1 MPSGEVRVCCE
12 ELIEPSPIDEE
23 PELEDQDAT
32 PGAHDMLR
40 PWEADNRRW
49 TFSDSAKSPR
59 HNLNPSA
66 TPTGVGSTHSYRSRP
81 RASTMMRLGAS
92 GLPPNPKS
100 KPWPTHRRSESD
112 LGSRGRSLF
121 IDHERLGFE
130 TRGRQALSRP
140 PRSSA
145 SPTFAMRRPDSS
157 NGSTSTVIQA
167 PFDGPDTGHESYA
180 SATRVSASCEAGMS
194 PPPVIL
200 VPDALEYLDEG
211 SPEVTEEAI
220 RRSVEEAGAASSTP
234 WHFAPP
240 LGSSRSSTRGSPCR
254 PSHRTTSPHSPGMSS
269 AASATSCS
277 EMVGDDPETDRS
289 SSPERSVN
297 GNGDASERES
307 PVKGDFLTAPEFR
320 QPRNL
325 QELQKLEQEI
335 SRQHHNRYGT
345 PEMPRGRASIP
356 PSGRTSIPPRALN
369 PRGPSQEA
377 MNLPRAE
384 KLPLSGYELLASCL
398 SGPEH
403 CLGWHESDHNQQ
415 QPPVHRTHR
424 RHASMGPPAGS
435 VGMPAPSPWLQPHQ
449 QHPSIKP
456 IYRRFQA
463 LSHRVLLNL
472 QDELSVLEEQLHR
485 LDTAD
490 TQARRMQSHIIPASR
505 RGDNPRGGELQVQK
519 TEVLQKIEVKLGQ
532 YNQALESFTKTQ
544 GLSVPSTKEVD
555 NYRTYFAMEN
565 PINEMETRFLDCPY
579 DLISLAPDEKPSAP
593 VFTYATA
600 TTRIGRSRSR
610 SDLPLRNHHY
620 ATENYKQDQASDD
633 NNPTPVQGQ
642 TPFRASSPTPTVLY
656 HHQRPDPARS
666 LFATSR
672 PSPLSRPP
680 TTAANAHR
688 RIGSNLSTRSP
699 GLADCLSSSYPTD
712 RTDPGSPMSTM
723 SLHDGADAKP
733 DRAAAARR
741 PVVRVVVAGTAAV
754 LAPVSAFT
762 VIPGFASRMAVVLL
776 VLALAAVVCG
786 GSGWAR
792 RAKGAATAAAAIDKT
807 APQAATES
815 IDDEVAHEG
824 KQAEGPAAAAAL
836 PVAAAS
842 YSVVGGFSTQDL
854 LLCAGAYGGVMAVI
868 AGSFA

>member
-1 MPSGEVRVCCE
+1 
-12 ELIEPSPIDEE
+12 
-23 PELEDQDAT
+23 
-32 PGAHDMLR
+32 
-40 PWEADNRRW
+40 
-49 TFSDSAKSPR
+49 
-59 HNLNPSA
+59 
-66 TPTGVGSTHSYRSRP
+66 
-81 RASTMMRLGAS
+81 
-92 GLPPNPKS
+92 
-100 KPWPTHRRSESD
+100 
-112 LGSRGRSLF
+112 
-121 IDHERLGFE
+121 
-130 TRGRQALSRP
+130 
-140 PRSSA
+140 
-145 SPTFAMRRPDSS
+145 MRRPDSS

-167 PFDGPDTGHESYA
+167 PFDGPDTGHESYV

-220 RRSVEEAGAASSTP
+220 RRSAEEAGAASSTS

-254 PSHRTTSPHSPGMSS
+254 PSHRTTSPYSSGMSS

-297 GNGDASERES
+297 GNGDTSERAS

-320 QPRNL
+320 EPRNL

-356 PSGRTSIPPRALN
+356 PSGRASIPPRALN
-369 PRGPSQEA
+369 SRGPSQEA

-403 CLGWHESDHNQQ
+403 CLGWHESDHKQQ
-415 QPPVHRTHR
+415 QPPVHHTHR
-424 RHASMGPPAGS
+424 RHASVGSSVGS
-435 VGMPAPSPWLQPHQ
+435 VGMPAPSPWVQPHQ

-463 LSHRVLLNL
+463 LGHRVLLNL

-544 GLSVPSTKEVD
+544 GLSVPSAKEVD
-555 NYRTYFAMEN
+555 DYRTYFAMEN
-565 PINEMETRFLDCPY
+565 PISEMETRFLDCPY

-593 VFTYATA
+593 VSTSASA

-620 ATENYKQDQASDD
+620 TTESYKQDQASDD

-642 TPFRASSPTPTVLY
+642 TPLRASSPTPTVLH

-666 LFATSR
+666 PFATSR
-672 PSPLSRPP
+672 PSPLSQPP

-688 RIGSNLSTRSP
+688 RIGSNVSTRSP

-712 RTDPGSPMSTM
+712 PGPPTSTM
-723 SLHDGADAKP
+723 PLRDG
-733 DRAAAARR
+733 AAAARR
-741 PVVRVVVAGTAAV
+741 PVVRAVVAGTAAV

-762 VIPGFASRMAVVLL
+762 VIPGFAARMAVVLL

-792 RAKGAATAAAAIDKT
+792 RAKGAAAAIDKT
-807 APQAATES
+807 APQATTES
-815 IDDEVAHEG
+815 IDDEAAHEG
-824 KQAEGPAAAAAL
+824 KQAEGPAAVAAAAAAL

>member
-1 MPSGEVRVCCE
+1 MPSGEVRVCRE

-32 PGAHDMLR
+32 PEPHDVLR
-40 PWEADNRRW
+40 PREVDNRRW
-49 TFSDSAKSPR
+49 TFSSPAKSPR
-59 HNLNPSA
+59 HNLASSA
-66 TPTGVGSTHSYRSRP
+66 TPGIGATHSYRSRP

-92 GLPPNPKS
+92 GLPPNPRS

-130 TRGRQALSRP
+130 HRGRQTFSRP

-157 NGSTSTVIQA
+157 NGSTSTVVQA
-167 PFDGPDTGHESYA
+167 TFDGPDTGDEGRA
-180 SATRVSASCEAGMS
+180 SARRGSASREADMS

-200 VPDALEYLDEG
+200 VPDALKYLDED

-220 RRSVEEAGAASSTP
+220 RRSVEEAVTASSAP
-234 WHFAPP
+234 WQFAPP
-240 LGSSRSSTRGSPCR
+240 LGSSGSSARGSPCR
-254 PSHRTTSPHSPGMSS
+254 PSHRTTSPYSSGMSS

-277 EMVGDDPETDRS
+277 EMVGDDRETDRS

-297 GNGDASERES
+297 GNSDASGRAS
-307 PVKGDFLTAPEFR
+307 PVKGDFLAAPEFR
-320 QPRNL
+320 EPRNL
-325 QELQKLEQEI
+325 QELQELEQEI

-356 PSGRTSIPPRALN
+356 PRPLN
-369 PRGPSQEA
+369 YRGHNQEA

-415 QPPVHRTHR
+415 QPQQGPVHHTHR
-424 RHASMGPPAGS
+424 RHGS
-435 VGMPAPSPWLQPHQ
+435 VGSSVGSVAMPTPSPWLQPHQ

-463 LSHRVLLNL
+463 LNHRVLLNL

-490 TQARRMQSHIIPASR
+490 TQARRMQSHILPASR

-519 TEVLQKIEVKLGQ
+519 TEILQKIEVKLGQ

-544 GLSVPSTKEVD
+544 GLCVPSAKEVD
-555 NYRTYFAMEN
+555 DYRSYFAMEN
-565 PINEMETRFLDCPY
+565 PISEMETRFLDCPY
-579 DLISLAPDEKPSAP
+579 DLISLAPDEKPSEP
-593 VFTYATA
+593 VSIYASA
-600 TTRIGRSRSR
+600 AASRHSR

-620 ATENYKQDQASDD
+620 NTENCKQDQASDD

-642 TPFRASSPTPTVLY
+642 SPFRAASPTPTIL
-656 HHQRPDPARS
+656 HHQRPEPARS
-666 LFATSR
+666 PFATSR
-672 PSPLSRPP
+672 PSPLSQPP

-688 RIGSNLSTRSP
+688 RFGSNVSMRSP
-699 GLADCLSSSYPTD
+699 GLASCLSSSYPTEPAPP
-712 RTDPGSPMSTM
+712 TSTM
-723 SLHDGADAKP
+723 SLHDGADTKP
-733 DRAAAARR
+733 TAVRGSVIRA
-741 PVVRVVVAGTAAV
+741 VVAGTAAV

-762 VIPGFASRMAVVLL
+762 VIPGFAARMAVVIL
-776 VLALAAVVCG
+776 VLALAAVLC
-786 GSGWAR
+786 SGWSRWAED
-792 RAKGAATAAAAIDKT
+792 AAQDKT
-807 APQAATES
+807 AQATTEL
-815 IDDEVAHEG
+815 IDDAEHEG
-824 KQAEGPAAAAAL
+824 NQAEGSTTAL
-836 PVAAAS
+836 PVAVAS
-842 YSVVGGFSTQDL
+842 CSVVAGFSAQDL
-854 LLCAGAYGGVMAVI
+854 ILCAGAYGGVMAII
-868 AGSFA
+868 AGSFT